1 MIGGAQPTAL
11 DMPSVLFVAV
21 CIAAMLGLFLVFTW
35 LQQRNVRA
43 LAWWGASYLV
53 GASSMALWTAPAQL
67 IELPRELP
75 AALIFVACGMFWN
88 GVRVFHVR
96 GTRPIGTFAGAFLW
110 LLGWQLPGFSDA
122 SYGRIAFGALIVAG
136 YTFAIAYELGRER
149 RKSLY
154 SRTAAILVP
163 SLHAAI
169 FLLPLALRAFLPD
182 VLADG
187 WLVVFTM
194 EAIIYAVASAF
205 IVLLMVK
212 DHYVHVYR
220 SAATIDPLTG
230 LLNRRGFEQAM
241 VTLCASQAKR
251 GEPVT
256 VLLFDLDHFKSI
268 NDRFG
273 HAVGDHVLCLFANVA
288 GKNTRAHDIIA
299 RLGGEEFAV
308 VIPAGMEIAAKVA
321 ERLRAGF
328 QTAGVTVAGQAV
340 GATVSVGVAMS
351 GGPVTDI
358 QVLIVRADAA
368 LYRAKRDGR
377 NRIHAAGEDPAGEPA
392 HVAMVAE
399 DASKI
404 RELRPQKAEIAA

>member
-1 MIGGAQPTAL
+1 MPVASVAQPTAL
-11 DMPSVLFVAV
+11 DMPTVLFVAV
-21 CIAAMLGLFLVFTW
+21 CVVAMLGLFLVFTW

-43 LAWWGASYLV
+43 LAWWGSAYLV
-53 GASSMALWTAPAQL
+53 GASSMALWSAPSQL
-67 IELPRELP
+67 VELPPELP
-75 AALIFVACGMFWN
+75 TALIFVACGMFWN
-88 GVRVFHVR
+88 GIRVFHER

-169 FLLPLALRAFLPD
+169 FLLPLGLRAFLPD
-182 VLADG
+182 VLAGG
-187 WLVVFTM
+187 WLVAFTM

-230 LLNRRGFEQAM
+230 LLNRRGFAQAM
-241 VTLCASQAKR
+241 TDLCASQAER

-256 VLLFDLDHFKSI
+256 VLMFDLDHFKSV

-273 HAVGDHVLCLFANVA
+273 HAVGDHALCMFADIA
-288 GKNTRAHDIIA
+288 GTNTRAHDIIA

-308 VIPAGMEIAAKVA
+308 VLPAGVEIAAKVA

-328 QTAGVTVAGQAV
+328 QTAGVTVAGRAV
-340 GATVSVGVAMS
+340 GATVSVGVATS
-351 GGPVTDI
+351 RAPVTD
-358 QVLIVRADAA
+358 VDALLARADAA

-377 NRIHAAGEDPAGEPA
+377 NRIHAAGDDEPVGEPA
-392 HVAMVAE
+392 RVIEMAPLARKDRREPEVAA
-399 DASKI
+399 
-404 RELRPQKAEIAA
+404 